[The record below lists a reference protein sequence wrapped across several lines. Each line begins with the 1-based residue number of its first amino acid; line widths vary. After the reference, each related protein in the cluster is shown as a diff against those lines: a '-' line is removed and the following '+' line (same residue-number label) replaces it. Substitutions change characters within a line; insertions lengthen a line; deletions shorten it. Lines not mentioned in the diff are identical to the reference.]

1 MLSPNKNILIISLF
15 WILISLFSLGQE
27 YLYARVREE
36 VFYPWEALSFKIGW
50 LLYIPVTLAVF
61 RLGTWLP
68 FNKVDIAK
76 AVPLHVI
83 SSVVLSLLYTIS
95 FAFLL
100 TFFWNQFI
108 YPVAFAQ
115 MWEKVLAANLLYSFL
130 MYWLILG
137 GYLAF
142 SAFRQIEQLQL
153 EREKTEKLL
162 LSSRLSALKMQL
174 EPHFLFNVH
183 HSVISLMQKGEIKQ
197 AMAML
202 LKVSDLLR
210 MSLKETSKDLVP
222 IRQEV
227 DLLRLYMDIQQIR
240 FKDRLEIKWC
250 VAEELMHALV
260 PPMLLQPIAENAIK
274 HGVEPYAK
282 KGIVQIKIES
292 RKKNLQILVQDNGQE
307 GAIFSPLTL
316 GIGLTNTKER
326 LAHLFAD
333 NQQFTIDRNPQE
345 AGVRVQITIPLLL
358 PSD

>member
-1 MLSPNKNILIISLF
+1 
-15 WILISLFSLGQE
+15 
-27 YLYARVREE
+27 
-36 VFYPWEALSFKIGW
+36 
-50 LLYIPVTLAVF
+50 
-61 RLGTWLP
+61 
-68 FNKVDIAK
+68 
-76 AVPLHVI
+76 
-83 SSVVLSLLYTIS
+83 
-95 FAFLL
+95 
-100 TFFWNQFI
+100 
-108 YPVAFAQ
+108 

-142 SAFRQIEQLQL
+142 SVFRQIEQLQL

-250 VAEELMHALV
+250 VAEELMQALV